1 MKGNQQ
7 IIDQLNLRL
16 VEELTAINQYKN
28 NLSLFV
34 LWGYEKLAEYIKERI
49 EDEQKHY
56 NKLLD
61 RIRFLG
67 GMPIVGKLN
76 EVKTG
81 QDISK
86 IHEND
91 LVSEIDAVQKYNE
104 TIHLC
109 VALGD
114 NGTRLIIEEILKD
127 EEEHINDLEKQLIEI
142 KQIGT
147 QNFLSTKI

>member
-16 VEELTAINQYKN
+16 VEELTAINQYQN
-28 NLSLFV
+28 NLSLFIA
-34 LWGYEKLAEYIKERI
+34 WGYDELVKYIIERI

-56 NKLLD
+56 KMLLD
-61 RIRFLG
+61 RIRFLEG
-67 GMPIVGKLN
+67 IPIVGKLN

-81 QDISK
+81 QDIVK
-86 IHEND
+86 IHELDHFAEFTAIQN
-91 LVSEIDAVQKYNE
+91 YNE

-127 EEEHINDLEKQLIEI
+127 EEDHINDLEKQLIEI